1 MKLTVNGSVKEIE
14 KVANIEELVHSLVE
28 TDKGLIVELNEKIIK
43 RDNWKQQTVAEGDI
57 VELIKFVGGG

>member
-1 MKLTVNGSVKEIE
+1 MKLTVNGSVKEID
-14 KVANIEELVHSLVE
+14 KIANVEELVHSLVE

-43 RDNWKQQTVAEGDI
+43 RDNWKQQAVVEGDI

>member
-1 MKLTVNGSVKEIE
+1 MKLNVNGSIKEID
-14 KVANIEELVHSLVE
+14 KIANVEELVHSLVE

-43 RDNWKQQTVAEGDI
+43 RDNWKQQAVVEGDI

>member
-1 MKLTVNGSVKEIE
+1 MKLIVNGSVEEIE
-14 KVANIEELVHSLVE
+14 KVTNIEELVHSLVE

-43 RDNWKQQTVAEGDI
+43 RENWKHQDVAEGDI

>member
-43 RDNWKQQTVAEGDI
+43 RDNWKLQAVVEGDI

>member
-43 RDNWKQQTVAEGDI
+43 RDNWKQQAVVEGDI

>member
-1 MKLTVNGSVKEIE
+1 MKLTVNGSAREID
-14 KVANIEELVHSLVE
+14 KVANIEELVHSLVD

-43 RDNWKQQTVAEGDI
+43 RDNWKQQVVVEGDI